1 MGSEDSRSTI
11 FSRAQVLKQLEFPN
25 IPPIPHDELITPIC
39 SSQSSVWQREA
50 ESEVGTQ
57 DTSYS
62 ELSLLSTS
70 MSLISLIKP

>member
-1 MGSEDSRSTI
+1 MGSEDSQSTI
-11 FSRAQVLKQLEFPN
+11 FSRTQVLKQFPN
-25 IPPIPHDELITPIC
+25 FPPIPNDELITPIC
-39 SSQSSVWQREA
+39 SSQISVQQREA

-70 MSLISLIKP
+70 MSLI